1 MYAIGNSGFW
11 ILDSG
16 CTQLE
21 ILEILPP
28 PPVAGS
34 TFPDPPKVCT
44 LLHPPPPP
52 RKRKDQIFT
61 RKRTAMN
68 VIDRM
73 FSDFFQTVPRL
84 RILL

>member
-1 MYAIGNSGFW
+1 MYVRKKIGNSAP
-11 ILDSG
+11 L
-16 CTQLE
+16 
-21 ILEILPP
+21 

-44 LLHPPPPP
+44 LLHTP

-73 FSDFFQTVPRL
+73 FSDFFKRSHD
-84 RILL
+84 